1 MRNCGHY
8 GVNSDG
14 ADHEAAEMGFLTR
27 IFWGG
32 ESVRDDLGFPV
43 CVLAN
48 GINLLISYH
57 GILTVVPN
65 LFGTWDWFCRRQ
77 FFHGLGVRGRNG
89 FWMI

>member
-48 GINLLISYH
+48 WINLLISYH

-65 LFGTWDWFCRRQ
+65 LFGTWDWFHRRQ